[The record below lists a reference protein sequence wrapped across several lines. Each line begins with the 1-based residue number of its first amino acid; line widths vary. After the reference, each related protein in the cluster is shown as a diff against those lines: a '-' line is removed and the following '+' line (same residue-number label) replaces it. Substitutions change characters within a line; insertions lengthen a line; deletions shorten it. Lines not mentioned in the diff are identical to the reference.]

1 MDIHRSERTVDA
13 YRVLGVDASAS
24 REAIA
29 GAYRRL
35 AKLYHPDGTN
45 PNPVRMAEL
54 SEAYNEVKTPELRA
68 AYDLRRR
75 IEAGLPGGSLA
86 AKAKTG
92 HCPLQEASRQ
102 RMDFGQYA
110 GLTIAEIG
118 RIDPFYLR
126 WLRRHSSG
134 TRFRDEIDEVL
145 GAARLGR
152 RQELFTASGSR
163 G

>member
-1 MDIHRSERTVDA
+1 MDIHRRERTVDA

-24 REAIA
+24 REAIT
-29 GAYRRL
+29 GSYRRL

-45 PNPVRMAEL
+45 PNSVRMAEL

-68 AYDLRRR
+68 AYDVRRR
-75 IEAGLPGGSLA
+75 IEAGLPGGSPA
-86 AKAKTG
+86 AKTG
-92 HCPLQEASRQ
+92 HCPLRGASGQ

-118 RIDPFYLR
+118 GIDPFYLR

-134 TRFRDEIDEVL
+134 IRFRDEIDEVL

-152 RQELFTASGSR
+152 RQELFTASGFR